1 MKTWTPNENI
11 TQVMLAF
18 GPQDI
23 EKFLPKWDLIPDE
36 FKQGK
41 NSWVAFI
48 ERWFYHGLE
57 CPPAA
62 KEGVELKWA
71 LAHIMVILKAS
82 TPNMSA
88 KLPGAHILP
97 LSGLRGERTEPPTW
111 RFIFGCHFVSAGG
124 AVKFNE

>member
-71 LAHIMVILKAS
+71 LAHIMVILKSFDPKHERKIAGCAYLAS
-82 TPNMSA
+82 
-88 KLPGAHILP
+88 LWFEG
-97 LSGLRGERTEPPTW
+97 
-111 RFIFGCHFVSAGG
+111 
-124 AVKFNE
+124 

>member
-11 TQVMLAF
+11 TQVILAF
-18 GPQDI
+18 GPPDI

-41 NSWVAFI
+41 NPWIVFI

-71 LAHIMVILKAS
+71 LAHIVVILKSFDPKHEQKIAGCAYLAS
-82 TPNMSA
+82 
-88 KLPGAHILP
+88 L
-97 LSGLRGERTEPPTW
+97 W
-111 RFIFGCHFVSAGG
+111 FV
-124 AVKFNE
+124 E

>member
-1 MKTWTPNENI
+1 MQSKPNPDSGKENHED
-11 TQVMLAF
+11 VDAERKHHSGYARLWAF

-71 LAHIMVILKAS
+71 LAHIMVILKSFDPKHERKIAGCAYLAS
-82 TPNMSA
+82 
-88 KLPGAHILP
+88 LWFEG
-97 LSGLRGERTEPPTW
+97 
-111 RFIFGCHFVSAGG
+111 
-124 AVKFNE
+124 